1 MSNGEKVIRPWL
13 IYSIKMDVVF
23 CFSCRLFP
31 NPKNKTSFTDGFN
44 DWKHLSERIKSHDS
58 SIYHKKSNQQ
68 WLELSWRIDSGFTL
82 DNELQKE
89 IQTEK
94 DRWRTVLKRI
104 IACII
109 YLARQNDAFRGKN
122 CTIYTKSNGKFLKLI
137 EMIASFDNPM
147 AEHLRNIK
155 NKEIHQHYLGPRI
168 QTELIH
174 LIGSKIRTEIVTR
187 IKKAKYYTIML
198 DGTPDASH
206 KEQLTLIIRI
216 VQINKTSNN
225 VKVSVDEYFINFL
238 HITLKTG
245 LGLFDVL
252 KQELSNLGICL
263 SNCRGQGYDNG
274 ANMVGH
280 KQGVQAR
287 ILNENPRALF
297 LPCCAHSLNLLLG
310 DMANCIPQVM
320 TFFGVI
326 QRLYTLFSASTERWE
341 ILKKY
346 LKCLTLKPL
355 SETRWEC
362 RLESVKAV
370 KMQLKEINEALVEV
384 SESTKIPA
392 IKSEAISLAEHEMSY
407 EFVLSLKEFFIK
419 NRENGFN
426 EAKEEAIHICKQID
440 IIPQFKPKRKSLK
453 KKMFSY
459 ESSPIP
465 CSSNEEESFVNN
477 FFLPILD
484 QGIVS
489 INQRFTQLDNFHNY
503 FGFLF
508 DIGNLSTVDSDT
520 LLKSCQDLQ
529 ILLQIGENMDIS
541 GAELYDELCLLSEI
555 IEKGTSPLQ
564 VLQKI
569 LGNSVGNI
577 YSNVAIALRIMLTL
591 PVTTATAERSFSKLK
606 LIKNYLRTTLDQEK
620 TTNLAII
627 SIEHEIVDEMDFD
640 DIIDTFA
647 DLKSRKINF

>member
-1 MSNGEKVIRPWL
+1 MNANVNNIYKKRNYVQAQDTSNYSFDLEDPATWPSVIDRKYRLCIIKKGAIQVKNFKFPMNDEQRSFSEKYYYKTMSNGEKVVRPWL
-13 IYSIKMDVVF
+13 IYSTKMNVVF

-31 NPKNKTSFTDGFN
+31 NSKNKTSFTDGFN

-58 SIYHKKSNQQ
+58 SIYHKKSNQE
-68 WLELSWRIDSGFTL
+68 WLELSWRIDSGTTL
-82 DNELQKE
+82 DCELQKE

-94 DRWRTVLKRI
+94 GRWRTVLKRI

-109 YLARQNDAFRGKN
+109 YLAQQNDAFRGQN
-122 CTIYTKSNGKFLKLI
+122 CTIYTEQNGKFLKLI
-137 EMIASFDNPM
+137 EMIAIFDNPM
-147 AEHLRNIK
+147 AEHLRKIK

-174 LIGSKIRTEIVTR
+174 LIGNKIRTEIVTR
-187 IKKAKYYTIML
+187 IKAAKYYTIML
-198 DGTPDASH
+198 DATPDASH

-216 VQINKTSNN
+216 VQITKTTNN
-225 VKVSVDEYFINFL
+225 VVVSVDEYFINFL

-287 ILNENPRALF
+287 ILNDNPRALF

-310 DMANCIPQVM
+310 DMANCIPRAM

-341 ILKKY
+341 ILNKH

-370 KMQLKEINEALVEV
+370 KMQLKEINNALIEV

-407 EFVLSLKEFFIK
+407 EFVLSSVIWYNLLNNINKVSKTLQNEKISIDFAVNNLKGLKQFLNK
-419 NRENGFN
+419 YRENGFN
-426 EAKEEAIHICKQID
+426 EAKEEDIHICKQID
-440 IIPQFKPKRKSLK
+440 IKPEFKSKRKSLK
-453 KKMFSY
+453 KRMFSY
-459 ESSPIP
+459 ESSPIL
-465 CSSNEEESFVNN
+465 CSTNGEECFVND
-477 FFLPILD
+477 FFLPI
-484 QGIVS
+484 
-489 INQRFTQLDNFHNY
+489 
-503 FGFLF
+503 
-508 DIGNLSTVDSDT
+508 
-520 LLKSCQDLQ
+520 
-529 ILLQIGENMDIS
+529 
-541 GAELYDELCLLSEI
+541 
-555 IEKGTSPLQ
+555 
-564 VLQKI
+564 
-569 LGNSVGNI
+569 
-577 YSNVAIALRIMLTL
+577 
-591 PVTTATAERSFSKLK
+591 
-606 LIKNYLRTTLDQEK
+606 
-620 TTNLAII
+620 
-627 SIEHEIVDEMDFD
+627 
-640 DIIDTFA
+640 
-647 DLKSRKINF
+647 